1 VTTGFAHIDTWVFD
15 LDNTLYP
22 PSTRLFELIDA
33 RMTHFIA
40 DRLGIDGLSA
50 RALQKQY
57 YRHYGTTLRG
67 LMTVEGVD
75 PHEFLDFV
83 HDIPHDRLTADPAL
97 GEAIANLPGR
107 RFVLTNGSRGH
118 AERCAAA
125 LGLHHLFEDFFDIAA
140 ADFVP
145 KPERATYERFV
156 DRFAIDPGRAAIF
169 EDLASNLAA
178 PHALGMTTVLV
189 LPRGEDVPERTA
201 RPEDSLKG
209 VHVDH
214 VTTDLTAFLAE
225 LIPPSSGVSG
235 R

>member
-1 VTTGFAHIDTWVFD
+1 MRGFDHIETWVFD

-22 PSTRLFELIDA
+22 PSTKLFELIDQ

-40 DRLGIDGLSA
+40 ARLGIDGLSA

-97 GEAIANLPGR
+97 AEAIANLPGR

-118 AERCAAA
+118 AERCADT

-145 KPERATYERFV
+145 KPEPAAYARFV
-156 DRFAIDPGRAAIF
+156 ARFAVDPARAAIF
-169 EDLASNLAA
+169 EDLAGNLRA

-189 LPRGEDVPERTA
+189 RPHGEDVAERMA
-201 RPEDSLKG
+201 HVDDGIQGP
-209 VHVDH
+209 HVDH
-214 VTTDLTAFLAE
+214 VTDDLTGFLAG
-225 LIPPSSGVSG
+225 LIPPPAKG
-235 R
+235 

>member
-1 VTTGFAHIDTWVFD
+1 MIPGFDHIDTWVFD

-22 PSTRLFELIDA
+22 PSTRLFELIDR

-50 RALQKQY
+50 FALQKQY

-75 PHEFLDFV
+75 PHEFLAFV

-118 AERCAAA
+118 AERCAEA

-145 KPERATYERFV
+145 KPDRSTYERFV
-156 DRFAIDPGRAAIF
+156 ARFAIDPSRAAMF
-169 EDLASNLAA
+169 EDLAGNLRE
-178 PHALGMTTVLV
+178 PHALGMRTVLV
-189 LPRGEDVPERTA
+189 LPRGADAPERA
-201 RPEDSLKG
+201 REAEDSLKG
-209 VHVDH
+209 PHVDH
-214 VTTDLTAFLAE
+214 VTDDLTGFLAG
-225 LIPPSSGVSG
+225 LIPAPGDVP
-235 R
+235 